1 MKIRGLLIL
10 VSILAAG
17 CSTKPASIIDKFAVN
32 VADGDI
38 RSTNRLM
45 DRQKINSDLIRQA
58 ISDSGLDRNFMNTDA
73 EKTIR
78 LANDIAKQRVWNILD
93 DEVEKGKSSIFA
105 SMEIL
110 KENIENNRNASVVV
124 QFDNGKETTFRLSTE
139 NGKWLI
145 TGFDLNIFRKIDANS
160 SFQTD
165 KIKSLEKL
173 VGKYQDNKFQ
183 TLIMPELLKLVGRDY
198 HTLIN
203 NVSVSG
209 PIRKDG
215 PYIVLDGNAPLSGGS
230 DEGIVVIDSKTGIMS
245 AAIMKSR
252 KVLRFSDIK
261 SEEDYPDL
269 IKSWNKE

>member
-1 MKIRGLLIL
+1 M